1 VKRLRLF
8 NFGMTLALGL
18 GVYFFPTPEGLSPSA
33 QGALTVFAV
42 CFYLWITHALP
53 LAVTSLLVLV
63 LLPLVGAMDT
73 GQAFALFG
81 NRAVFFILGA
91 FILAAAM
98 LRSGLS
104 SRMGLVF
111 LRYFD
116 RSPRRLILGV
126 LFTSAILSFFMPEHA
141 VAALLFPIVLE
152 IAHTLGLERGFSNYG
167 KALFLA
173 LAWGCVIGGVAT
185 LLGGA
190 RNPLALA
197 LLRDHVM
204 ATGGGGAGGP
214 AGASTVTFAQWTIA
228 VIPLVIVLWLL
239 ALLVLYVGFPFGLR
253 DVSRARVFLDEK
265 VKALGPLSWHE
276 RRVAII
282 VGATVLTWITLGDRL
297 GLAEISIAAA
307 VALFVFDAIQWRDV
321 ESYVNWGVILMYG
334 GAVALGSAVA
344 ETGAA
349 HWVTAA
355 VLNQFSAKPF
365 AVLGLMSLIAKVIT
379 EGMSNAAAV
388 AILLPVGFG
397 MADEV
402 GLSAIAITFAVAV
415 PAGLTFSFPMGTPP
429 NAIAYS
435 AGYYSLRDSVVMGLI
450 LNVASWILFLF
461 LVRFWWPLIGWG
473 NLISS

>member
-1 VKRLRLF
+1 
-8 NFGMTLALGL
+8 
-18 GVYFFPTPEGLSPSA
+18 
-33 QGALTVFAV
+33 
-42 CFYLWITHALP
+42 
-53 LAVTSLLVLV
+53 VLV
-63 LLPLVGAMDT
+63 LLPAVGAMDA

-91 FILAAAM
+91 FIMAAAM

-104 SRMGLVF
+104 SRVGLVF

-152 IAHTLGLERGFSNYG
+152 VAHTLGLERGMSNYG

-197 LLRDHVM
+197 LLRDHVTAM
-204 ATGGGGAGGP
+204 GIDPSAPGATV
-214 AGASTVTFAQWTIA
+214 SFAEWTIA
-228 VIPLVIVLWLL
+228 VIPLVVVLWLM
-239 ALLVLYVGFPFGLR
+239 ALLVLFVGFPFGLR
-253 DVSRARVFLDEK
+253 DVTRARVFLDEK
-265 VKALGPLSWHE
+265 VKTLGPLSPRE
-276 RRVAII
+276 KRVGII
-282 VGATVLTWITLGDRL
+282 VGGTVLVWIFAGERL

-349 HWVTAA
+349 HWVT
-355 VLNQFSAKPF
+355 LSMLDQFSARPF
-365 AVLGLMSLIAKVIT
+365 AVLAIMALIAKVIT

-388 AILLPVGFG
+388 AILLPVGYG
-397 MADEV
+397 LADEV
-402 GLSAIAITFAVAV
+402 GVSAIAITFAVAV

-435 AGYYSLRDSVVMGLI
+435 AGYYTLRDSVVKGLI
-450 LNVASWILFLF
+450 LNVASWLLFLF
-461 LVRFWWPLIGWG
+461 LVRFYWPLIGWG
-473 NLISS
+473 FLAGS